1 MVEIVWEFLDFLSYK
16 NKIFVVKE
24 RVLVV
29 FFIVV
34 YCGFNNLI
42 KSLIDNGEVDVNMKI
57 FFGCILL
64 YVVFF

>member
-1 MVEIVWEFLDFLSYK
+1 MVEKGWEFLDFLIYR
-16 NKIFVVKE
+16 NKVVFVKD

-34 YCGFNNLI
+34 YCGRINLI

-57 FFGCILL
+57 LFGCMLL